1 MTFIKEGGGVITK
14 FWAILQV
21 AVYGVSGGG
30 IFLTVL
36 TFADPKSKSLPFCHK
51 VFLLFFFLFCFFDF

>member
-30 IFLTVL
+30 IFLTLL
-36 TFADPKSKSLPFCHK
+36 TFADPKSKSSFSS
-51 VFLLFFFLFCFFDF
+51 